1 MLNEYIFL
9 TNEIQTGNHKRKAA
23 GIKKSENITVTYKD
37 TILQFQISNKKKML
51 PLSSFELKTTSFY
64 REKK

>member
-37 TILQFQISNKKKML
+37 TILQFQISNKKENVV
-51 PLSSFELKTTSFY
+51 SIQF
-64 REKK
+64 